1 MLSINN
7 SLKHEKSCGF
17 CAARHLKELKQ
28 CLSGKFKIK
37 KSSKYF
43 KKHFCDLFRFLHAT
57 PPVLGEAGI
66 NRR

>member
-7 SLKHEKSCGF
+7 SLEHEKSCGF

-28 CLSGKFKIK
+28 CLSGKFKTK
-37 KSSKYF
+37 KVFKIFQKNIFVISSVFYM
-43 KKHFCDLFRFLHAT
+43 